1 MERLLPDPGP
11 TSVAEQ
17 LATFDPASLAG
28 AERPYVYTN
37 FALTVDGRTAIGG
50 RSGKIGSDT
59 DTAMLVGLRT
69 RADAVMIGSG
79 TLRAERYGRLL
90 PDASKRAQRE
100 RIGLS
105 QEPLAVLVSS
115 SLDLPWDAPMFS
127 EGGRILIFT
136 TSDVEPPET
145 ATALR
150 VVRQRGERVDL
161 RAALRHLRAERGIRS
176 LLCEGGPNLHEA
188 LLRGDLVDELFIT
201 WGPQIGGG
209 DSPGLAGR
217 LEEGE
222 RNLELAWLLR
232 ERSELFARYRV
243 LR

>member
-1 MERLLPDPGP
+1 MERLLPDFGP
-11 TSVAEQ
+11 TTVAEQ
-17 LATFDPASLAG
+17 LAAFDPAALAG
-28 AERPYVYTN
+28 PERPYVFTN
-37 FALTVDGRTAIGG
+37 FALTVDGRTAIAG
-50 RSGKIGSDT
+50 RSGKIGSVT

-105 QEPLAVLVSS
+105 QEPLAVLVSGS
-115 SLDLPWDAPMFS
+115 MDLPWDAPMFC

-136 TSDVEPPET
+136 TSEVEPPDT

-150 VVRQRGERVDL
+150 VVRQEGENVDL
-161 RAALRHLRAERGIRS
+161 AAALNHLRGERGIRS
-176 LLCEGGPNLHEA
+176 LLCEGGPVLHEA
-188 LLRGDLVDELFIT
+188 LLREELVDELFIT
-201 WGPQIGGG
+201 VGPQIGGG
-209 DSPGLAGR
+209 DSPGIAGH

-232 ERSELFARYRV
+232 EQSELFARYRIV
-243 LR
+243 R